1 MVTAAGVLIMI
12 LGALSLVNISMVTV
26 RQRIHEIGV
35 RRSFGATSRR
45 IFFSIMLES
54 VVATVVAGVVGV
66 GLAIVALRV
75 VPLGA
80 LLGGIEIAANPPFPM
95 LAAVTGLLA
104 AAGVGALSGIIPA
117 IVAVRIRPIDA
128 IRY

>member
-1 MVTAAGVLIMI
+1 
-12 LGALSLVNISMVTV
+12 MVTV

-54 VVATVVAGVVGV
+54 VVATVVAGVIGI
-66 GLAIVALRV
+66 GLAIVALRYF
-75 VPLGA
+75 PLESF
-80 LLGGIEIAANPPFPM
+80 LRLPVDPSTPFPVS
-95 LAAVTGLLA
+95 AALVGLLA
-104 AAGVGALSGIIPA
+104 ATGVGALSGIIPA

>member
-1 MVTAAGVLIMI
+1 V
-12 LGALSLVNISMVTV
+12 LGALGLVNISLVTV

-54 VVATVVAGVVGV
+54 VVATVVAGIVGV
-66 GLAIVALRV
+66 GIAVVALRV

-80 LLGGIEIAANPPFPM
+80 ILDIPVPDNPPFPM
-95 LAAVTGLLA
+95 SAALIGLVA
-104 AAGVGALSGIIPA
+104 ASGVGALAGIIPA

-128 IRY
+128 IRF